1 MKIDGSCQCGAITF
15 QAEIDPKQVN
25 ICHCTDCQA
34 FSSSAFRVGVPA
46 PAKDFKLLSGE
57 PKAYIKTAES
67 GNKRVQMFCPTC
79 GTHLYTTG
87 ATPKEATVYRIR
99 LGAIRQRQELRPS
112 IQIWC
117 RSELPWVRDLDSI
130 PRRGVQ

>member
-15 QAEIDPKQVN
+15 EAEIDPKQVN

-34 FSSSAFRVGVPA
+34 FSGSAFRIGVAA

-57 PKAYIKTAES
+57 PKAYVKTAES
-67 GNKRVQMFCPTC
+67 GAKRAQYFCPTC
-79 GTHLYTTG
+79 GTHLY
-87 ATPKEATVYRIR
+87 ATAADPKEAKVYRIR

-112 IQIWC
+112 SQIWC
-117 RSELPWVRDLDSI
+117 RSELPWVRDLNSI
-130 PRRGVQ
+130 PRRGAQ